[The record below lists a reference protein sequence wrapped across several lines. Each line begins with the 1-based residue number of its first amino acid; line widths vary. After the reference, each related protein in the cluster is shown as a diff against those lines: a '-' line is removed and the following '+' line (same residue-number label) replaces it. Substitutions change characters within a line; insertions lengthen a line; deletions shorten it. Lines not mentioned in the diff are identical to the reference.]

1 AGGQVFHECGG
12 IRVPGDRAWLS
23 SGAAALPQTLA
34 RRYVVTAYVGAEL
47 RDVYA
52 AADLI
57 VGRSGA
63 GTVNECLHLGK
74 AAIYIPLPGTSG
86 DEQTVNARLVEAAG
100 GGVLLPQDSL
110 TPRRLLEAVK
120 RLLADPTVL
129 LTMGRAARG
138 LAVPDAA
145 QRIAQLVCEVAAPDL
160 DRPSTT
166 NLM

>member
-34 RRYVVTAYVGAEL
+34 RRYVVMAYVGAEL
-47 RDVYA
+47 GDVYA

-57 VGRSGA
+57 IGRSGA

-74 AAIYIPLPGTSG
+74 AAIYVPLPGTSG

-110 TPRRLLEAVK
+110 TQGRLLDAVK
-120 RLLADPTVL
+120 RLGADP
-129 LTMGRAARG
+129 AALHAIARSGQG
-138 LAVPDAA
+138 LPVPHPAH
-145 QRIAQLVCEVAAPDL
+145 R
-160 DRPSTT
+160 
-166 NLM
+166 